1 MLEEGKCVS
10 DTFLPEG
17 EAPALLV
24 LSLHPLPWM
33 RAPDLGQHLLSDP
46 ASAFKQSTFRR
57 RPVYTDSIT
66 IKAQMTSVILT
77 CSTDLG
83 LLLNLSAASANNS
96 ACR

>member
-57 RPVYTDSIT
+57 RPVYTDSIKFHYFDVA
-66 IKAQMTSVILT
+66 IMHAHV
-77 CSTDLG
+77 
-83 LLLNLSAASANNS
+83 
-96 ACR
+96 RPW